1 MILDANVVIALLNPE
16 DAHHSRAA
24 GLLVEV
30 PEEDLHIPA
39 VTLGEA
45 LVWHVRA
52 GTGERALEVLE
63 DLGLSVIE
71 SQEDPLELARV
82 RAESGLRM
90 PDCIVLHH
98 ALTRGEAL
106 ATMDERLARAGL
118 ERGLRALPRPRG

>member
-1 MILDANVVIALLNPE
+1 MILDSNVVIALLNPA
-16 DAHHSRAA
+16 DAHHNRAA

-71 SQEDPLELARV
+71 SKEDPLELARV

-106 ATMDERLARAGL
+106 ATMDERLARAVM
-118 ERGLRALPRPRG
+118 ERGLRALPCPRG

>member
-71 SQEDPLELARV
+71 SKEDPLALARV

>member
-1 MILDANVVIALLNPE
+1 MIVDASVVIALLNTE

-24 GLLVEV
+24 GLLVEA

-39 VTLGEA
+39 MTLAEA

-63 DLGLSVIE
+63 DLGLRLIE

-98 ALTRGEAL
+98 ALTRDEAL
-106 ATMDERLARAGL
+106 ATMDERLTRVAG
-118 ERGLRALPRPRG
+118 ERGLRTLPHPRG